1 MTPEEKSLKRL
12 EEILAADAKVISEGF
27 AEMKFGD
34 YIKFMQLPFEW
45 KAETA

>member
-12 EEILAADAKVISEGF
+12 EEVLAADAEVIAKGL
-27 AEMKFGD
+27 AEMKYGD

-45 KAETA
+45 NAETA